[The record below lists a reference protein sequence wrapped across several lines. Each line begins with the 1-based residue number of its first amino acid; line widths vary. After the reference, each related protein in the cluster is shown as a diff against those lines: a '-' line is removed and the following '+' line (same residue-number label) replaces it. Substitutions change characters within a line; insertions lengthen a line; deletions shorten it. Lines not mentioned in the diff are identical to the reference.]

1 MKSLYRVLTRISNR
15 LLAFNLLLVF
25 LPIIGVLSLETYE
38 DELLRLQE
46 RSMVQQARI
55 LAAALGTEANLDS
68 ERAQRVLVNLDQ
80 RVDARLRIYDAA
92 QEVVAD
98 SSRLGPRR
106 EDVADEAAQ
115 TVTPEARESYLYRL
129 GSFLYR
135 LYARGFLPPEVPSL
149 DSDLGATALSARGQA
164 LEKAFSGR
172 YGQAF
177 RSSPTSR
184 SLILYSA
191 IPIRHGPGAEAE
203 IIGAVLVTKST
214 YGILTALYDLR
225 LATFKVVLTSV
236 AAAIILS
243 LLVSTTIVRP
253 LQRLQREASAMLD
266 RRGRLRGRFRASER
280 SDEIGDLSRSLAE
293 LTRRLEGH
301 IRFIESFASDVSH
314 EFKNPL
320 AAIRS
325 ATELL
330 SEVDEPEQRQ
340 RFLGMILDD
349 IARLEHLLSSVREI
363 TQIDAQ
369 LEEQDIAALTL
380 APLLEGLIERFE
392 LQHGEQVRFDLHIDD
407 PSLEVQVDADRL
419 AQVFENLLDNAVSF
433 SPPGSRIEVR
443 LEAAPKVAKVWIR
456 DQGCGVPTEHRQ
468 RIFDR
473 FFSYRPDAPHGSP
486 ARGGQGRH
494 PGLGLAIVRA
504 IVEGF
509 GGSVELADAPP
520 SQRPPQTPSENR
532 PSDDRPSNQPQV
544 VTPATASPSPGATFV
559 VTLPRAT

>member
-1 MKSLYRVLTRISNR
+1 MKRLYYILSRISNR

-55 LAAALGTEANLDS
+55 LAAALGTEPMIDPQH
-68 ERAQRVLVNLDQ
+68 AQQVLVQLEQ
-80 RVDARLRIYDAA
+80 RVDARLRIFDPER
-92 QEVVAD
+92 QILAD

-106 EDVADEAAQ
+106 EDVVDDAVQ
-115 TVTPEARESYLYRL
+115 PEESETRENILYRL

-135 LYARGFLPPEVPSL
+135 LYARVFLPPEAPSG
-149 DSDLGATALSARGQA
+149 DSDFSATARSARGQA
-164 LEKAFSGR
+164 LDKAFEGR
-172 YGQAF
+172 YGQAYGN
-177 RSSPTSR
+177 SPTNR
-184 SLILYSA
+184 SLTLYSA
-191 IPIRHGPGAEAE
+191 IPVRQGTGPEAE
-203 IIGAVLVTKST
+203 IIGAVLVSKST

-253 LQRLQREASAMLD
+253 LQRLRFEASAILD
-266 RRGRLRGRFRASER
+266 RRGRLRGRFRGSKR
-280 SDEIGDLSRSLAE
+280 TDEIGDLSRSLAE

-330 SEVDEPEQRQ
+330 SEVDDPEQRE
-340 RFLGMILDD
+340 RFLGMILSD

-369 LEEQDIAALTL
+369 LEQQREAIPL
-380 APLLEGLIERFE
+380 APLLEGLLERFE
-392 LQHGEQVRFDLHIDD
+392 IQHRGRVELDLQMEDATLQVQAD
-407 PSLEVQVDADRL
+407 PDRM

-433 SPPGSRIEVR
+433 SPAGGRIGIK
-443 LEAAPKVAKVWIR
+443 LHSTPKLAKVWIS
-456 DQGCGVPTEHRQ
+456 DQGCGVPEEHRQ

-473 FFSYRPDAPHGSP
+473 FFSYRGNAPKPSHG
-486 ARGGQGRH
+486 AQGRH
-494 PGLGLAIVRA
+494 TGLGLAIVRA
-504 IVEGF
+504 IVEGS
-509 GGSVELADAPP
+509 GGTVELAE
-520 SQRPPQTPSENR
+520 QTTHSEHG
-532 PSDDRPSNQPQV
+532 
-544 VTPATASPSPGATFV
+544 TGGATFV
-559 VTLPRAT
+559 VTLPLAS

>member
-1 MKSLYRVLTRISNR
+1 MRPFYSVLTRISNR

-25 LPIIGVLSLETYE
+25 LPIIGVLSLQTYE

-55 LAAALGTEANLDS
+55 LAAALGTEPSLDS
-68 ERAQRVLVNLDQ
+68 ERAQRVLVNLDR
-80 RVDARLRIYDAA
+80 RVDARLRIYDAE
-92 QEVVAD
+92 QQVLAD

-106 EDVADEAAQ
+106 EDVAVGSEGSE
-115 TVTPEARESYLYRL
+115 TPETRESYLYRL

-135 LYARGFLPPEVPSL
+135 LYARLFLPPIPSL
-149 DSDLGATALSARGQA
+149 DSDLGDNAFSARAQA
-164 LEKAFSGR
+164 LDKAFSGR

-177 RSSPTSR
+177 RSSATHR

-191 IPIRHGPGAEAE
+191 IPVRHGPGAEAE

-214 YGILTALYDLR
+214 FGILTALYDLR
-225 LATFKVVLTSV
+225 LATFEVVLTSV

-266 RRGRLRGRFRASER
+266 RRGRLKGGFRASGR

-314 EFKNPL
+314 ELKNPL

-340 RFLGMILDD
+340 RFLTMIQND
-349 IARLEHLLSSVREI
+349 IARLENLISGVREI

-369 LEEQDIAALTL
+369 LEQQETESLPL
-380 APLLEGLIERFE
+380 APLLQGLIERFE
-392 LQHGEQVRFDLHIDD
+392 IQHGDRVHFELRIDA
-407 PSLEVQVDADRL
+407 PELEVQVDADRL
-419 AQVFENLLDNAVSF
+419 AQVFENLLDNAVGF
-433 SPPGSRIEVR
+433 SPLGGRVDVHLEGDVKEARI
-443 LEAAPKVAKVWIR
+443 WFI
-456 DQGCGVPTEHRQ
+456 DQGCGVPQEHRQ

-473 FFSYRPDAPHGSP
+473 FFSYRGNAPQEQQPVG
-486 ARGGQGRH
+486 ALDRH
-494 PGLGLAIVRA
+494 TGLGLAIVRA

-509 GGSVELADAPP
+509 GGTVALMSPP
-520 SQRPPQTPSENR
+520 PTEDTDLSSSHHKTDSSQLQ
-532 PSDDRPSNQPQV
+532 
-544 VTPATASPSPGATFV
+544 GATFL
-559 VTLPRAT
+559 VTLPRSA

>member
-1 MKSLYRVLTRISNR
+1 MVRPFYTVLTRISNR

-55 LAAALGTEANLDS
+55 LAAALGTEPSLD
-68 ERAQRVLVNLDQ
+68 EARAQSVLVNLDR
-80 RVDARLRIYDAA
+80 RVDARLRIYDA
-92 QEVVAD
+92 QQQVIAD

-106 EDVADEAAQ
+106 EDVVGADADADAE
-115 TVTPEARESYLYRL
+115 TPETRESYLYRF

-135 LYARGFLPPEVPSL
+135 LYARLFLPPVPSL
-149 DSDLGATALSARGQA
+149 DSDLGDNAVSARTLA
-164 LEKAFSGR
+164 LDKAFSGR

-177 RSSPTSR
+177 RSSATNR

-191 IPIRHGPGAEAE
+191 IPVRHGPGSEAE

-214 YGILTALYDLR
+214 FGILTALYDLR
-225 LATFKVVLTSV
+225 LATFKVVLMSV

-243 LLVSTTIVRP
+243 LLVATTIVRP

-266 RRGRLRGRFRASER
+266 RRGRLKGGFRASKR

-314 EFKNPL
+314 ELKNPL

-330 SEVDEPEQRQ
+330 AEVEEPQQRQ
-340 RFLGMILDD
+340 RFLTMIQND
-349 IARLEHLLSSVREI
+349 IARLENLISGVREI

-369 LEEQDIAALTL
+369 LERQETESLPL
-380 APLLEGLIERFE
+380 APLLQGLIERFE
-392 LQHGEQVRFDLHIDD
+392 IQHGDRVRLQLRIDEPD
-407 PSLEVQVDADRL
+407 IEVQVDADRL
-419 AQVFENLLDNAVSF
+419 SQVFENLLDNAVGF
-433 SPPGSRIEVR
+433 SPAGGLVEVH
-443 LEAAPKVAKVWIR
+443 LEADPKVAKIWFT
-456 DQGCGVPTEHRQ
+456 DQGCGVPEEHRQ

-473 FFSYRPDAPHGSP
+473 FFSYRAKAPREQQAP
-486 ARGGQGRH
+486 AERDRH
-494 PGLGLAIVRA
+494 TGLGLAIVRA

-509 GGSVELADAPP
+509 GGTVALMDNPP
-520 SQRPPQTPSENR
+520 DGAGQG
-532 PSDDRPSNQPQV
+532 
-544 VTPATASPSPGATFV
+544 ASFL
-559 VTLPRAT
+559 VTLPRSA